1 MKVFLLAVLIIMLFY
16 SVKHTPTSLSK
27 KRHDS
32 MIKTD
37 IKRLKKKKESMSDDE
52 WNIAKLITII
62 MTLILYDLFA
72 LIYILVWVELDN
84 KYIFVLSSL
93 QIVTV
98 LCHIKE
104 FLCVKD
110 VLSLNI
116 EDYKFHRFWRLFNT
130 ILDYIYYPAAIAMLL
145 M

>member
-16 SVKHTPTSLSK
+16 SVKHTPISLSK

-32 MIKTD
+32 MMKANIE
-37 IKRLKKKKESMSDDE
+37 ILKKKKENMSEDE
-52 WNIAKLITII
+52 WSIAKLTTII
-62 MTLILYDLFA
+62 MTLILYILFA
-72 LIYILVWVELDN
+72 LIYILVWVELDS

-93 QIVTV
+93 QLVTV
-98 LCHIKE
+98 LYHIKE
-104 FLCVKD
+104 LLCMKD
-110 VLSLNI
+110 VWSLNI

-130 ILDYIYYPAAIAMLL
+130 ILDYIYYPAAIVMLL

>member
-16 SVKHTPTSLSK
+16 SMKHTPTSLSK
-27 KRHDS
+27 KRYDS
-32 MIKTD
+32 MMKANIE
-37 IKRLKKKKESMSDDE
+37 ILKKKKENMSEDE
-52 WNIAKLITII
+52 WSIAKLTAII
-62 MTLILYDLFA
+62 MILILYILFA

-93 QIVTV
+93 QLVTV
-98 LCHIKE
+98 LYHIKE
-104 FLCVKD
+104 FLCMKD
-110 VLSLNI
+110 VWSLNI

-130 ILDYIYYPAAIAMLL
+130 ILDYIYYPAAIVMLL